1 SLATD
6 TAVVPNIRLL
16 DPQLVSETY
25 TQLQQVRGFYNFGAK
40 LDIDHYTIDG
50 KTQDYVVGIRE
61 INYADLTTQQSN
73 WINRHT
79 VYTHGFGLVGA
90 PANQVVCGGQPYFV
104 SGFLGDRAQEQCS
117 AKTEQIPVTQ
127 PRIYYGELMGPGD
140 YAIVSSPGKGD
151 PVEFEIG
158 RAHV

>member
-1 SLATD
+1 
-6 TAVVPNIRLL
+6 
-16 DPQLVSETY
+16 
-25 TQLQQVRGFYNFGAK
+25 
-40 LDIDHYTIDG
+40 
-50 KTQDYVVGIRE
+50 
-61 INYADLTTQQSN
+61 
-73 WINRHT
+73 INRHT
-79 VYTHGFGLVGA
+79 VYTHGYGLVAA

-151 PVEFEIG
+151 PVEFDRPTSNQGEGNYTYTGKGGVPIG
-158 RAHV
+158 SFTRRLLFAIKEQESNFLLSEAVNEHSKLLYVRNPRD